1 MQEPDW
7 DELSERLSRLSVKQ
21 LHVVTSRWFAGSMGG
36 ASKKSDIVQ
45 TMVSQMR
52 HWYRL
57 ENGYGMVRVEN
68 VFNTISKLDGGW
80 SPEREYA
87 YYTIEYGR
95 GDSDA

>member
-68 VFNTISKLDGGW
+68 VFN
-80 SPEREYA
+80 A

>member
-7 DELSERLSRLSVKQ
+7 EELAERLSKLTLKQ
-21 LHVVTSRWFAGSMGG
+21 IRVVTSRWFAGSMGG
-36 ASKKSDIVQ
+36 ESTNAGIIRE
-45 TMVSQMR
+45 MVSQMR
-52 HWYRL
+52 YLYHMEDGHGIARL
-57 ENGYGMVRVEN
+57 TNI
-68 VFNTISKLDGGW
+68 FNTISKLDGGW